1 MPHLK
6 ALLLLAPLSCCCGC
20 RIPPGEIVS
29 VTQSFIGIRVGQ
41 NPQTGTPQ
49 LDVGFVRTTFQI
61 VPTSTNVMYAPQ
73 VNSSLSLD
81 QRAFTT
87 SIDEN
92 FLTGGAK
99 AEPDSPA
106 ALGARMRPKREMK

>member
-1 MPHLK
+1 MRY
-6 ALLLLAPLSCCCGC
+6 ALPFLFLLAGC
-20 RIPPGEIVS
+20 KIPKGDIVS

-61 VPTSTNVMYAPQ
+61 VPTSTNQIYAPP

-81 QRAFTT
+81 QKAFTT
-87 SIDEN
+87 SIDED
-92 FLTGGAK
+92 FQTGGAH
-99 AEPDSPA
+99 APSNSVA
-106 ALGARMRPKREMK
+106 QRGALMRGKLPMKGTK